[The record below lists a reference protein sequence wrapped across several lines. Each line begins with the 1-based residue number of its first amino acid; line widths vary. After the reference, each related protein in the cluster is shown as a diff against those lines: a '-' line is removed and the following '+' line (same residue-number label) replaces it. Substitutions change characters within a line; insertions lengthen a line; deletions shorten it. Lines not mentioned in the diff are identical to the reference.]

1 VVHTA
6 ALLFYPERWQTEK
19 LGKHCQRI
27 KRELKKGVA
36 YKMKNTATEKVLTQF
51 VIENAN
57 LKIVIEQ
64 LKEKLAALEGE
75 KDATK
80 EGE

>member
-1 VVHTA
+1 M
-6 ALLFYPERWQTEK
+6 ESNSNQ
-19 LGKHCQRI
+19 
-27 KRELKKGVA
+27 
-36 YKMKNTATEKVLTQF
+36 ATEKVLTQF

-57 LKIVIEQ
+57 LKIAIEQ

-75 KDATK
+75 KDVTK

>member
-1 VVHTA
+1 
-6 ALLFYPERWQTEK
+6 
-19 LGKHCQRI
+19 
-27 KRELKKGVA
+27 
-36 YKMKNTATEKVLTQF
+36 

-57 LKIVIEQ
+57 LKIAIEQ

>member
-1 VVHTA
+1 MQNEND
-6 ALLFYPERWQTEK
+6 PI
-19 LGKHCQRI
+19 G
-27 KRELKKGVA
+27 
-36 YKMKNTATEKVLTQF
+36 KVLTNF

-64 LKEKLAALEGE
+64 LKEKLAALESE

-80 EGE
+80 ESE